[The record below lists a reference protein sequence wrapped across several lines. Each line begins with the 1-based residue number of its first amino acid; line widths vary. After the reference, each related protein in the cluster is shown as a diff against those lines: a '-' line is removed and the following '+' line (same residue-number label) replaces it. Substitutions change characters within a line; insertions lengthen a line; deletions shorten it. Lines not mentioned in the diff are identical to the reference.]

1 MKKLIDL
8 DDETV
13 RKLSHLA
20 IDEGKDLKNFI
31 QDSLYSLARGQK
43 GTLKKIKKSK

>member
-8 DDETV
+8 DDDV
-13 RKLSHLA
+13 LRQLSHFA
-20 IDEGKDLKNFI
+20 IDAGTNLKAYI
-31 QDSLYSLARGQK
+31 ESVLVAHARGQK